1 MAEAAFLLTAALM
14 VGVWWYFKLKGRLLA
29 RAYSYL
35 VLQKR
40 PGSTVESSNWMAL
53 SIDMYAANQV
63 KQAMREHLDQVYGGS
78 RPALLAEARAQGF
91 RG

>member
-1 MAEAAFLLTAALM
+1 MEGAVVLTIVFTVAL
-14 VGVWWYFKLKGRLLA
+14 WWYFKLKGRRLA

-40 PGSTVESSNWMAL
+40 PGSTIESSNWMAL

>member
-1 MAEAAFLLTAALM
+1 MAGAALLLTAALM

-40 PGSTVESSNWMAL
+40 PGSTMESSNWMAL

-63 KQAMREHLDQVYGGS
+63 RQATKEHVDVVFNGS
-78 RPALLAEARAQGF
+78 RQALIAEARAQGF